1 MNKLELQKF
10 IQDQILVEQNLFLE
24 SQALTEAQRSD
35 KIVYILCESDS
46 SDEENFFDKIKRFY
60 GGTKRSIKKFLIRRL
75 LGYMGIRM
83 RSVIREPLVGVLEDF
98 SFQDI
103 QGVFRGND
111 EIQRKMAEVSSQAV
125 LDTLKQ
131 TVYKQ
136 IGVRDNSF
144 LGEPVLQ
151 AIETVFERQD
161 FKEMLHQTFIEALV
175 NVSAAIEAREAPD
188 IDGDGLDGSEEAIMG
203 TDPTEPG
210 LEAEVEI
217 DDDEE
222 DIFMRRFRRSIDDML
237 ADPKPATPDPEAEV
251 EIDDEEREE
260 PPTERDTDEGKRWT
274 LYWKEGDKLINGH
287 PDFFE
292 EGRVSLD
299 DRRGVEDK
307 IRDYKER
314 SNYVGPY
321 YILAWQRGEDGEYN
335 ESGGIMPME
344 EHPDWSTGA
353 SPSQEE
359 EPSVATA
366 EVEVDDEELEEPQP
380 QPQPVPTRD
389 AGKPKKEQ
397 KKQIQNELKDFAR
410 SALNGKLGAGSRK
423 TKNFVPFVKYLEGN
437 LDKLQSYLDIV
448 AQDISTEEKMSKLHE
463 AGYVTDAGI
472 GFFRNLSNTA
482 EENVSKAQ
490 TSEDAEE
497 TVAAASAA
505 VEDPD
510 ASEDQKETASREG
523 AEAVEDAEE
532 TQPEPQEEE
541 EKLDPEEVIDLE
553 TEDASEEAE
562 EKTPEPEK
570 SSSPGRPRDASVSE
584 LRDDIVRT
592 LQDADEPLRIND
604 IAKRMGIM
612 GGVDVLKS
620 ELEKMDQVVSQGG
633 KYRIKTE
640 EDAPTTELREIYP
653 FREHIG
659 MNSGK
664 DESVLEREL
673 KRIMLKAVRNDGTID
688 REKIRTISKPL
699 ERDLRKARIVA
710 DIINYMSEEEEYE
723 GRVPDDEEDL
733 MMMPSTYLEELI
745 NFVLSITRGSSE
757 LNEEFYISNEM
768 LEKLLS

>member
-24 SQALTEAQRSD
+24 NQALTEAQRSD

-46 SDEENFFDKIKRFY
+46 SDEERFFDKVKRFY

-203 TDPTEPG
+203 MDPTEPD
-210 LEAEVEI
+210 L
-217 DDDEE
+217 
-222 DIFMRRFRRSIDDML
+222 
-237 ADPKPATPDPEAEV
+237 EAEV
-251 EIDDEEREE
+251 EIDDEELEE
-260 PPTERDTDEGKRWT
+260 PPTEDPEVPPERDTDEGKLWT
-274 LYWKEGDKLINGH
+274 LYWKEGDKLVNDH

-292 EGRVSLD
+292 QGRVSLD

-307 IRDYKER
+307 IKDYKER
-314 SNYVGPY
+314 SNYVGSY
-321 YILAWQRGEDGEYN
+321 YILAWQRGEDGRYN

-344 EHPDWSTGA
+344 EHPDWSAGA

-380 QPQPVPTRD
+380 QPEPTRD

-397 KKQIQNELKDFAR
+397 KKQMQNELKDFAR

-448 AQDISTEEKMSKLHE
+448 AQDIPTEEKMSKLHE

-532 TQPEPQEEE
+532 AEPEPQEEE

-553 TEDASEEAE
+553 TEDASEEVE

-612 GGVDVLKS
+612 GGVDILKS

-633 KYRIKTE
+633 KYRVKTE